1 MIPKRAILG
10 QRGASLEAHPLELVA
25 EKIASSGAITIVE
38 AAERMGRRVTIAGVR
53 QASHRSRTV
62 KGDMMLFLTLEDLS
76 GTVDAIL
83 FPEVYRVSKFL
94 FNSTGP
100 LLVTGIMEIDTER
113 GEPFLRVEKIAL
125 VR

>member
-1 MIPKRAILG
+1 LIKEQEAIH
-10 QRGASLEAHPLELVA
+10 LENIAHQALDSQAP
-25 EKIASSGAITIVE
+25 
-38 AAERMGRRVTIAGVR
+38 ERMGRRVTIAGVR
-53 QASHRSRTV
+53 QTSHR
-62 KGDMMLFLTLEDLS
+62 

-83 FPEVYRVSKFL
+83 FPEVYRVSKSL
-94 FNSTGP
+94 FNSTVP